1 MKSSQSKDTHA
12 SKHSTGESQEKW
24 DIFVCHASE
33 DKNDVVRPLVEA
45 LVKDGLRVWYDEFSL
60 TIGDPLRRSIDKG
73 LAQSRYGLVVLSPNF
88 FAKNWP
94 QTELDGLAARER
106 DGRKVILPIWH
117 RVDEV
122 FIRKFSPTLADRLAV
137 STAKGTDFIVKEI
150 LKVVRPRQI
159 EGNHREKQE
168 HREKGNEGSSQF
180 LDAFTNITCMV
191 VSNTTDDLLESY
203 DIISANDNPSIAVN
217 QIMSEISDKVA
228 RLKKTAEEF
237 RLKMEEANREVNEE
251 QRRAKVAMNGALYNA
266 LLMGVSLL
274 EGILEKMEK
283 RKRIGKSP
291 TSQEILESIG
301 NELRTV
307 REKWAKDK
315 VSSS

>member
-1 MKSSQSKDTHA
+1 
-12 SKHSTGESQEKW
+12 
-24 DIFVCHASE
+24 
-33 DKNDVVRPLVEA
+33 
-45 LVKDGLRVWYDEFSL
+45 
-60 TIGDPLRRSIDKG
+60 
-73 LAQSRYGLVVLSPNF
+73 
-88 FAKNWP
+88 
-94 QTELDGLAARER
+94 
-106 DGRKVILPIWH
+106 
-117 RVDEV
+117 
-122 FIRKFSPTLADRLAV
+122 
-137 STAKGTDFIVKEI
+137 
-150 LKVVRPRQI
+150 
-159 EGNHREKQE
+159 
-168 HREKGNEGSSQF
+168 
-180 LDAFTNITCMV
+180 
-191 VSNTTDDLLESY
+191 LLESY